1 MKQVL
6 AVDEE
11 YSKEMIEGTRLE
23 AVENITKY
31 QEQTKRWRDSR
42 VVRKVIWDG
51 DLVLRR
57 KPNAANVGKLQQKW
71 EGLYTVKA
79 VWRSGSF
86 FLTDGKGKT
95 NIDSLRKF
103 YI

>member
-11 YSKEMIEGTRLE
+11 YSKETIEGTRLE

-31 QEQTKRWRDSR
+31 QEQTKRWRDSQ
-42 VVRKVIWDG
+42 VVRKLIWNG

-71 EGLYTVKA
+71 EGLYTAKA
-79 VWRSGSF
+79 VGRSRSF

-95 NIDSLRKF
+95 NIDSLHKF